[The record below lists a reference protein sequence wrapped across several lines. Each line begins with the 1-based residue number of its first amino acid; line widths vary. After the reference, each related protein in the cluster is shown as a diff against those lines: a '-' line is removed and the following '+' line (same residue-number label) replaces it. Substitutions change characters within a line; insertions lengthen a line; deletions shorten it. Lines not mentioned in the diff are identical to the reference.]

1 MSTYSTTTVR
11 QEGFQL
17 PSPAHTVSSLSE
29 TPTSPPPTSPNNLFM
44 PPNLSFLPDSF
55 RKFPSA
61 AQAHSHHQPA
71 TPSSAIDFTD
81 DLATLIDSHPHH
93 ASHERSTYDADPY
106 RHNIFDISAPTTTSH
121 YRPPSSTDIYPNSQ
135 QQHTNDLHFNST
147 LPALNSSMRYEP
159 HPDPPS
165 HFAYRHTPS
174 PHNPNS
180 PSRSRSRP
188 PSIGPTR
195 TSRRDRRAN
204 SISSHV
210 SGTSPPPPPRPHA
223 IVIPGRGGGSTMGG
237 FFVPGQGEYS
247 LPTPDSLTH
256 SFGGFQGYN
265 AATTSY
271 PTQPGSFASQNN
283 VAVNYGSFNGRTGTP
298 SMGISPSEVSTLG
311 MLGSSTT
318 SPPPSV
324 KGKHDGDGLSE
335 KRRRRRESHNA
346 VERRRRDNINERIG
360 ELAGLIPG
368 VLFEC
373 DAPLIAPTSP
383 TLLSAT
389 SPAVENG
396 DLFSLPLLPD
406 AANSDEGLA
415 DVPEHGV
422 PGAPNGNAVKKDPSE
437 DGDDGRGNANG
448 GVNGGIPTNGI
459 TTANGSEP
467 QMIKANKG
475 MILRK
480 SVEYIRYL
488 QQLVSVQA
496 SRGRDLEERNRTLE
510 RELAAIRG
518 TPIPSSRSAS
528 NSNSAESSRLSLVS
542 SQTSLPPPSWE
553 AERKWEMDIE
563 DRGEDEERGRGR
575 VRARKEDVGSK
586 TREDDVVSGEERN
599 MEI

>member
-1 MSTYSTTTVR
+1 MSYTVVR

-17 PSPAHTVSSLSE
+17 PSPPST
-29 TPTSPPPTSPNNLFM
+29 TPPAPDSLFM
-44 PPNLSFLPDSF
+44 PPNLSFLPTDSF

-61 AQAHSHHQPA
+61 AQAHSHPTPA
-71 TPSSAIDFTD
+71 APIDFTDD
-81 DLATLIDSHPHH
+81 DLATLIDSH
-93 ASHERSTYDADPY
+93 ERTTYDPDPY
-106 RHNIFDISAPTTTSH
+106 RHNIFDISAPTSH
-121 YRPPSSTDIYPNSQ
+121 YRPPSSTDIYPN
-135 QQHTNDLHFNST
+135 TNDLHPHFNTT
-147 LPALNSSMRYEP
+147 LPALNSTIRYEP
-159 HPDPPS
+159 HQDPPS

-180 PSRSRSRP
+180 RSRSRSRA
-188 PSIGPTR
+188 PSLGPTR

-210 SGTSPPPPPRPHA
+210 SGTSPPPPPPARPHA

-237 FFVPGQGEYS
+237 FFVPGQPEYS
-247 LPTPDSLTH
+247 LPTPDSLSH

-265 AATTSY
+265 AATGSY
-271 PTQPGSFASQNN
+271 AAQPASYASQNN
-283 VAVNYGSFNGRTGTP
+283 VAVNYGSFGGRTGTP
-298 SMGISPSEVSTLG
+298 NMGISPSEVSTLG
-311 MLGSSTT
+311 ILASGAT
-318 SPPPSV
+318 SPATA
-324 KGKHDGDGLSE
+324 KGKHSDGDGLSE

-373 DAPLIAPTSP
+373 DALLHRAKTTTSSHCPYSQMQQTLTRVSLMFPKMACPPTP
-383 TLLSAT
+383 
-389 SPAVENG
+389 VNG
-396 DLFSLPLLPD
+396 S
-406 AANSDEGLA
+406 S
-415 DVPEHGV
+415 
-422 PGAPNGNAVKKDPSE
+422 VKKDPSE
-437 DGDDGRGNANG
+437 DGDDARGANGNANG

-496 SRGRDLEERNRTLE
+496 SRGRDLEERNRALE
-510 RELAAIRG
+510 RELATIRG
-518 TPIPSSRSAS
+518 TPLPSSRSAS
-528 NSNSAESSRLSLVS
+528 NSNSDSDSSRLSLAS
-542 SQTSLPPPSWE
+542 SQTSLPQSSSSWE
-553 AERKWEMDIE
+553 GERKWEMDVE

-575 VRARKEDVGSK
+575 ARARKEDIGAAK
-586 TREDDVVSGEERN
+586 IRDGDGDDGDESLERD

>member
-1 MSTYSTTTVR
+1 M
-11 QEGFQL
+11 
-17 PSPAHTVSSLSE
+17 
-29 TPTSPPPTSPNNLFM
+29 
-44 PPNLSFLPDSF
+44 
-55 RKFPSA
+55 
-61 AQAHSHHQPA
+61 
-71 TPSSAIDFTD
+71 
-81 DLATLIDSHPHH
+81 
-93 ASHERSTYDADPY
+93 
-106 RHNIFDISAPTTTSH
+106 
-121 YRPPSSTDIYPNSQ
+121 
-135 QQHTNDLHFNST
+135 
-147 LPALNSSMRYEP
+147 
-159 HPDPPS
+159 
-165 HFAYRHTPS
+165 
-174 PHNPNS
+174 
-180 PSRSRSRP
+180 
-188 PSIGPTR
+188 
-195 TSRRDRRAN
+195 
-204 SISSHV
+204 
-210 SGTSPPPPPRPHA
+210 
-223 IVIPGRGGGSTMGG
+223 
-237 FFVPGQGEYS
+237 
-247 LPTPDSLTH
+247 
-256 SFGGFQGYN
+256 
-265 AATTSY
+265 
-271 PTQPGSFASQNN
+271 
-283 VAVNYGSFNGRTGTP
+283 AVNYGSFNGRTGTP

-553 AERKWEMDIE
+553 AERKWEMDVE

-586 TREDDVVSGEERN
+586 TREDDVVCGEERN